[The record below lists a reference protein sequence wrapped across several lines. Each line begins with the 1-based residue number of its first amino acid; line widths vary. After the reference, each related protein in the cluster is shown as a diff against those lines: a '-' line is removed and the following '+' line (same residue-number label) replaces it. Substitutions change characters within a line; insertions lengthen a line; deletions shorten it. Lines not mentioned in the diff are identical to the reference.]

1 MVFSVQHGEHG
12 PLVVYKLKVPT
23 APDSVVEKPVTAS
36 PPPLP
41 LVPLEDVV
49 IRVSRQA
56 APAAAP
62 SQEPTPPRLS
72 PLEPTILGTVV
83 MPASW
88 NLAPQPPAPKEVF
101 SGVRLAVPTYEE
113 VTGIAAESQA
123 HEVMVNEDT
132 GDFLTLHEVHEAVI
146 WRRGTIEKLRQVP
159 VTPRF

>member
-1 MVFSVQHGEHG
+1 MVFSVQQGEHG
-12 PLVVYKLKVPT
+12 PLVVYKLKVPE
-23 APDSVVEKPVTAS
+23 ASDRVVEKSVTTTPS
-36 PPPLP
+36 P
-41 LVPLEDVV
+41 LVPLDIVV
-49 IRVSRQA
+49 IRASRQA
-56 APAAAP
+56 APAAVP
-62 SQEPTPPRLS
+62 GQEPAPPRLS

-88 NLAPQPPAPKEVF
+88 NIAPQPPAPKEVF

-132 GDFLTLHEVHEAVI
+132 GDFLTLHEVHEAVV
-146 WRRGTIEKLRQVP
+146 WRRGTIEKLREVP